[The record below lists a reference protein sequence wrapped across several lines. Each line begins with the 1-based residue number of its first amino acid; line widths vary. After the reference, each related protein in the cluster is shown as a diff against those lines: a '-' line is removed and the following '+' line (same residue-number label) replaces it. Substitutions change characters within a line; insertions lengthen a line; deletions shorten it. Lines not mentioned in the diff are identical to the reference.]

1 MVVITP
7 RLFFFHPQAY
17 MSEDVGYSWDASLP
31 IFMHCMI
38 VIPGH
43 TTRALFE
50 DEERDDCDE
59 EVVGLAD
66 GIRPDGGYTD
76 ERERR
81 YQRRDGLQGRRAR
94 GLEVQLDLRAWLYRQ
109 RAAR

>member
-1 MVVITP
+1 
-7 RLFFFHPQAY
+7 

-50 DEERDDCDE
+50 DEERDDCDDD
-59 EVVGLAD
+59 VDYRAKHGAD
-66 GIRPDGGYTD
+66 GG
-76 ERERR
+76 
-81 YQRRDGLQGRRAR
+81 Q
-94 GLEVQLDLRAWLYRQ
+94 YRQ
-109 RAAR
+109 HVWKFVAERLVVVVAHASYGESIDFE